1 MRLADCGF
9 GVNLATK
16 QGLMVIGSYSAR
28 IRIVAKSQQLERWQK
43 CI

>member
-16 QGLMVIGSYSAR
+16 QGLMVTGFYSAR
-28 IRIVAKSQQLERWQK
+28 IRVVAKPQQLERWQK
-43 CI
+43 FI